1 MRNTR
6 KQELIW
12 LYDLG
17 ERNFQQQNLRGESF
31 RGANLSDA
39 DFSGCDIRGADFTKA
54 ILVNANFSHATAG
67 LYGKQATVLLAALV
81 AGAALLG
88 LVAGLI
94 GTIGNVS
101 FVPAQ
106 ATDPVDFSW
115 VTPIVIVGFA
125 VVSLTHNMSVGF
137 GVFAAAFML
146 ALVGALVTPL
156 AVPVAGSLA
165 ADIAVNS
172 LVAGATAA
180 VSALFV
186 AAVLAFRTWYAIVV
200 GAAFII
206 AFAAAILLI
215 QTTSPASSADSV
227 VMVASIVLPMAG
239 YVGWRTLRGDRK
251 HTITW
256 RVANF
261 LATRWGTS
269 FRGADLTNADFS
281 QAILKSTDFSKAV
294 LTHTRWDHRTR
305 SRSSAK

>member
-17 ERNFQQQNLRGESF
+17 ERSFQQQNLRGKSF
-31 RGANLSDA
+31 RGENLSDA
-39 DFSGCDIRGADFTKA
+39 DFSGCDIRGADFTNA
-54 ILVNANFSHATAG
+54 VLVNTNFSNTTAG
-67 LYGKQATVLLAALV
+67 LYGKQATVLLVVLIASAAI
-81 AGAALLG
+81 LG
-88 LVAGLI
+88 LIAGLV
-94 GTIGNVS
+94 GTIGDVN
-101 FVPAQ
+101 FVPAR
-106 ATDPVDFSW
+106 ASDSIDFTW

-146 ALVGALVTPL
+146 ALLGALITPL

-186 AAVLAFRTWYAIVV
+186 AAVLAFRMWHAIVI
-200 GAAFII
+200 GAAFVI

-215 QTTSPASSADSV
+215 ETASPTSSTDSV
-227 VMVASIVLPMAG
+227 VMVTSIVLPMAG
-239 YVGWRTLRGDRK
+239 YIGWRTLRGDRK

-256 RVANF
+256 IVANF

-269 FRGADLTNADFS
+269 FRGANLTNADFS
-281 QAILKSTDFSKAV
+281 RAVLRSTDFSKAV
-294 LTHTRWDHRTR
+294 LTHTRWDQSTW
-305 SRSSAK
+305 SRSSSK